1 MEIYEMSHI
10 LNCGE
15 NELKVSQPINLT
27 EII

>member
-10 LNCGE
+10 LNSGE